1 MNGALIDMCTE
12 FEYHLTKEKITFNSY
27 DEIHT
32 VNFMLFF
39 KLINFKLIRG
49 YISDVISVTQ
59 NYSEYSQKK

>member
-1 MNGALIDMCTE
+1 MDGALIDMCTE

-39 KLINFKLIRG
+39 KLIRG

-59 NYSEYSQKK
+59 NYSEYSQKR